1 MSESIYRNMIPMPET
16 SFNFFMKQG
25 TNIIVIAKT
34 MSINH
39 RFGILPFYD
48 NDNTENEEMVI
59 SY

>member
-1 MSESIYRNMIPMPET
+1 MVPMPAT
-16 SFNFFMKQG
+16 SFNFFMKHG

-34 MSINH
+34 ISINH

-48 NDNTENEEMVI
+48 NDNTENEKMVI